1 MFDRFIKIID
11 EEKFNKIKNLNIL
24 IIGIGGVGSYTLEAL
39 VRSGVENI
47 TIVDGDIVEKTNLN
61 RQLIALNSTIS
72 QEKVAVAKERCLD
85 INPNIKI
92 NTIKQFI
99 DKNNI
104 DELFENN
111 YDYIIDA
118 CDTITTK
125 VLLIKKAQELNIKI
139 ISCMG
144 TGNRID
150 PTKLEITTLNKTNN
164 DPLARV
170 MRRLLKE
177 NNLRLNVPV
186 IWSSED
192 AIKIKDRT
200 PGSSALVPSVAGIYI
215 ASFIINDI
223 LNRLTETF

>member
-1 MFDRFIKIID
+1 MFDRFIKIIN
-11 EEKFNKIKNLNIL
+11 EENFNKIKNLNIL
-24 IIGIGGVGSYTLEAL
+24 IIGIGGVGGYALEAL
-39 VRSGVENI
+39 VRSGVESI
-47 TIVDGDIVEKTNLN
+47 TIVDGDVVEKTNLN
-61 RQLIALNSTIS
+61 RQLIALNSTLT
-72 QEKVAVAKERCLD
+72 QDKVDIAKNRCLD
-85 INPNIKI
+85 INPNVKI
-92 NTIKQFI
+92 NAIKQFI

-104 DELFENN
+104 DELFKNN
-111 YDYIIDA
+111 YNYIIDA

-170 MRRLLKE
+170 MRKLLKE
-177 NNLRLNVPV
+177 NNLKLNIPV
-186 IWSSED
+186 IWSSEE

-200 PGSSALVPSVAGIYI
+200 PGSSALVPSVAGIYM
-215 ASFIINDI
+215 ASYIINDI
-223 LNRLTETF
+223 LKNS

>member
-1 MFDRFIKIID
+1 MFDRFIKIIN
-11 EEKFNKIKNLNIL
+11 EENFNKIKNLNIL
-24 IIGIGGVGSYTLEAL
+24 IIGIGGVGGYALEAL
-39 VRSGVENI
+39 VRSGVEDI

-61 RQLIALNSTIS
+61 RQLIALNSTIN

-177 NNLRLNVPV
+177 NNLKLNVPV
-186 IWSSED
+186 ICSSED

-223 LNRLTETF
+223 LKNN